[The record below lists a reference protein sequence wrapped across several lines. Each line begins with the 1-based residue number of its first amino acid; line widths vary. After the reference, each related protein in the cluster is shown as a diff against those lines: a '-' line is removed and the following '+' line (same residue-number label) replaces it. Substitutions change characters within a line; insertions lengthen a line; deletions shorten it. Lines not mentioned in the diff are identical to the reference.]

1 MSIAAHFLC
10 VCLSACLCACV
21 FVASRWWEWT
31 HMPWHRG
38 HRAPPPTTTTTN
50 YHHLLSP
57 LHKRSLT
64 TSDPTGIHSDWLKV
78 LAVARQEQCSV
89 VSERKRRE
97 GGYVDMHGG
106 EEKGERNSLPLVLP
120 PYKPRSRAVSQQA
133 RNKREAYFSIW
144 GRKELGMAAKRSSP
158 WQHKASASRAQ
169 IAF

>member
-1 MSIAAHFLC
+1 MCVSVCMPSCVC
-10 VCLSACLCACV
+10 VCL
-21 FVASRWWEWT
+21 W
-31 HMPWHRG
+31 
-38 HRAPPPTTTTTN
+38 RADGGSEHTCRDIEAIEPPPTTTTTN

-57 LHKRSLT
+57 LHKRPLT

-106 EEKGERNSLPLVLP
+106 EEKGGRNSLPLVLP

-133 RNKREAYFSIW
+133 RNKREAYFFH
-144 GRKELGMAAKRSSP
+144 LGSKGIGHGSETIQP
-158 WQHKASASRAQ
+158 LTT
-169 IAF
+169 